1 MWPQPAPFWHLRNAW
16 DRIPR
21 RKVNSVN
28 LFPLS
33 FTEFLGATGNGRY
46 AELIEKG
53 DLAMM
58 NTFSDKL
65 KELLRTYYI
74 VGGMPEAVNAYIDT
88 ADVRDAREVQDQIL
102 VDYMSDFAK
111 HVPANLLART
121 MLAWTPSPSTFQR
134 RTRSSYSATFAKALE
149 QRISRRAC
157 DGLSKPASS
166 SKCRA

>member
-1 MWPQPAPFWHLRNAW
+1 
-16 DRIPR
+16 
-21 RKVNSVN
+21 
-28 LFPLS
+28 
-33 FTEFLGATGNGRY
+33 
-46 AELIEKG
+46 
-53 DLAMM
+53 MM
-58 NTFSDKL
+58 DTFSDKL

-88 ADVRDAREVQDQIL
+88 ADVRDARRVQDQIL
-102 VDYMSDFAK
+102 ADYMSDFAK

-121 MLAWTPSPSTFQR
+121 MLAWDSVPKHRRR
-134 RTRSSYSATFAKALE
+134 RTRSSYSAKFAKVLE